1 MSGEYQS
8 LDFTATFLE
17 TFAARDFSASDRA
30 SILKALRLLDTNERH
45 SGLRVHKLEGDKAGS
60 WSAAASGRLR
70 ITFERGEGGRKR
82 LLTCS
87 KHYDR

>member
-1 MSGEYQS
+1 MSSGYQS

-17 TFAARDFSASDRA
+17 TFASRDFSAADRKA
-30 SILKALRLLDTNERH
+30 VIKALRLLDDNEQH
-45 SGLRVHKLEGDKAGS
+45 LSLRVHKLEGDRAGS
-60 WSAAASGRLR
+60 WSASATHSLR
-70 ITFERGEGGRKR
+70 ITFERCEGKRKR